1 MRAAPRV
8 SHARGLGLVAC
19 SALCFAALTVLTQLA
34 HRAGVSVAT
43 IVAGRFALAA
53 IVFWPLTLALRRPL
67 PSRRDALLALG
78 LGIAYCADSA
88 LLFAS
93 LTHTKAALV
102 DLLFFTYP
110 ALVALGAVVFRR
122 ERWSGG
128 RAAAIAATLLGT
140 GMVIGGS
147 ADGLHLPGVSLA
159 LAAAVLYAGYALV
172 AQTLLKRMD
181 ALVLVALVTGSAAAT
196 ATVGGLASGQ
206 LHPPTGAHALVLL
219 GAIGLGATV
228 VGIGTFLAGI
238 ARLGAARASITSS
251 IQPALTALL
260 ALLIFGDR
268 LGPTQI
274 VGGALVLGTIVI
286 LERRPTRAV
295 PQPALQP
302 DSALDAHEP
311 IVVRLSRTGDQHAL
325 RRLAALHA
333 VQLPAD
339 ALLVA
344 EVGGQILAA
353 TAVADH
359 DEVLSHPVR
368 NTTHLI
374 ELLELRA
381 SQLRDS
387 YRRRPPRLTHS
398 SATAL

>member
-1 MRAAPRV
+1 MRAGHCA
-8 SHARGLGLVAC
+8 SHVCGLGLVAC

-43 IVAGRFALAA
+43 LVAARFALAA
-53 IVFWPLTLALRRPL
+53 IVFWPLALALRRPL

-78 LGIAYCADSA
+78 LGTAYCADSA

-93 LTHTKAALV
+93 LSHTKAALV

-110 ALVALGAVVFRR
+110 ALVAVGAVVLRR

-140 GMVIGGS
+140 GLVIGGG
-147 ADGLHLPGVSLA
+147 ADGLQLHGVSLA
-159 LAAAVLYAGYALV
+159 LAAAVLYAGYALA
-172 AQTLLKRMD
+172 AQTLLTRID
-181 ALVLVALVTGSAAAT
+181 AVVLVALVTGSAAAT
-196 ATVGGLASGQ
+196 AAAGGVALGQ
-206 LHPPTGAHALVLL
+206 LHAPTGAHALALL
-219 GAIGLGATV
+219 AAIGLGATV

-260 ALLIFGDR
+260 AFLTFGDR
-268 LGPTQI
+268 LRPAQLA
-274 VGGALVLGTIVI
+274 GGALVLVTIII
-286 LERRPTRAV
+286 LERRPARSARR
-295 PQPALQP
+295 PA
-302 DSALDAHEP
+302 SALDAHEP
-311 IVVRLSRTGDQHAL
+311 IVVRLSRTTDRRAL
-325 RRLAALHA
+325 RKLAAAHA
-333 VQLPAD
+333 AELPTD

-353 TAVADH
+353 TALAAPGNA
-359 DEVLSHPVR
+359 LTHPVR
-368 NTTHLI
+368 STTHLI

-381 SQLRDS
+381 SQLRHPD
-387 YRRRPPRLTHS
+387 RRLPAKLTPS
-398 SATAL
+398 TATAI